1 MLSTVSNN
9 KYDYTLVNDINV
21 SYKVN
26 TISVSSVS
34 QRTLYTNTTSN
45 KCYCFCNI
53 AVTYDITKCVQQS
66 AFVVNDRFVTLNLL
80 DNTVTFTGIIT
91 LQPSEQLKWYMQL
104 YKCTVDNI
112 NDRDDNP
119 LAIKGTVSIMTLN

>member
-1 MLSTVSNN
+1 MLSTLSDN
-9 KYDYTLVNDINV
+9 KLDYTPVNDIIA

-26 TISVSSVS
+26 TINVSSVS

-80 DNTVTFTGIIT
+80 DNTVTFTGMIT
-91 LQPSEQLKWYMQL
+91 LQPSEQLEWHMQH
-104 YKCTVDNI
+104 YKCTVDKI
-112 NDRDDNP
+112 TDSDDNP
-119 LAIKGTVSIMTLN
+119 LAIKGTVSIMSLN